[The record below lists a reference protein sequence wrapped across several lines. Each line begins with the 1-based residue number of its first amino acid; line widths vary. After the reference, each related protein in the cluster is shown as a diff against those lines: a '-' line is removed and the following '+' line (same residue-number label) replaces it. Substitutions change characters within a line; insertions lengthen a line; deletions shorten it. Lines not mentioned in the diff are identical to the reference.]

1 MLCKEFRFVCL
12 FHSIAFN
19 EFFFFVSFVC
29 VIEFIYIYFFT
40 CEIDLAIKVTFMFTT
55 RCVNDFFSLEGG
67 VQLIV
72 L

>member
-1 MLCKEFRFVCL
+1 
-12 FHSIAFN
+12 
-19 EFFFFVSFVC
+19 
-29 VIEFIYIYFFT
+29 VIKFLYIYLFA

-55 RCVNDFFSLEGG
+55 RCLNDFFSREGG